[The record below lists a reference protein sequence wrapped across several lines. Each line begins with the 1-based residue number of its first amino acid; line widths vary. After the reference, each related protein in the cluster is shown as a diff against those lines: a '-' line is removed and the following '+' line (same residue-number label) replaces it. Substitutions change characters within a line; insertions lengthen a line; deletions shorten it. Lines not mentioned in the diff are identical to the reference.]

1 MSAIATGVTPTVPVS
16 ACITDRLVDLTPPRP
31 LVDLVVP
38 VYDEELSLE
47 PSIRRLAR
55 ELRERF
61 PFSWR
66 ITIADNASRDGT
78 WAIAGSLA
86 REIPGV
92 RAVHLPTKG
101 RGRALRA
108 AWTMSD
114 AFVVAYT
121 DVDLSTGL
129 NALLPLVAPLVSGHS
144 DLAIGSRLVRG
155 ARVTRGPKRELVS
168 RVYNRLLHLLVR
180 ARFSDAQCGF
190 KAARATVVRSLLPA
204 VENDNWFFDT
214 EMLLLAERNGLRIH
228 EVAVDWVDDPDSRV
242 DIVATAL
249 EDLRGVARVL
259 RRIASGRFAVDV
271 PGAVFARATAAA
283 EPSDARLARQL
294 GRFAV
299 VGAITTVLHLTGFA
313 ALRGTLGNQGANALA
328 LTGATLINTA
338 LNRRFTFGLGGPARA
353 VRDQVEAGLV
363 FVAGLGLTAGALG
376 GLDAAWPTASGAVAL
391 GALLFA
397 NALTTLARFLAL
409 RAWVFNPARRSPR
422 RALR

>member
-1 MSAIATGVTPTVPVS
+1 MSAIATGVTPTVPVP
-16 ACITDRLVDLTPPRP
+16 AGLTDRLVDLTPPRP

-38 VYDEELSLE
+38 VYDEEVALE
-47 PSIRRLAR
+47 PSIRHLAR

-86 REIPGV
+86 HEIPGV

-101 RGRALRA
+101 RGRALRE

-114 AFVVAYT
+114 ALVVAYT

-144 DLAIGSRLVRG
+144 DLAIGSRLARG
-155 ARVTRGPKRELVS
+155 SRVTRGPKREFIS
-168 RVYNRLLHLLVR
+168 RAYNRLLHLLVR

-190 KAARATVVRSLLPA
+190 KAVRATVVRSLLPA

-259 RRIASGRFAVDV
+259 RRIASGHFAVEV
-271 PGAVFARATAAA
+271 PGAVFMRSADT

-299 VGAITTVLHLTGFA
+299 VGAITTVLHLAGFA
-313 ALRGTLGNQGANALA
+313 ALRGALGNQGANALA
-328 LTGATLINTA
+328 LTGATVVNTA
-338 LNRRFTFGLGGPARA
+338 LNRRFTFGHGGRARA

-363 FVAGLGLTAGALG
+363 FLAGLGLTAGALG
-376 GLDAAWPTASGAVAL
+376 GLDAAWPTAPGALAL

-409 RAWVFNPARRSPR
+409 RAWVFNPARRSSR
-422 RALR
+422 RALQ